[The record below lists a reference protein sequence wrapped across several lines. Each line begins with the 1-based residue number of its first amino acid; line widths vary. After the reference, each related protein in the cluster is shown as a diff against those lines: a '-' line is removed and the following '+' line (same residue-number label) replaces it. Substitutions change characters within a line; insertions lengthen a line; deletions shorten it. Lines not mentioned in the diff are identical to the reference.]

1 MGIFVCSSRTRGEE
15 RRCGKTRWRRDKML
29 GKRVGRN
36 GAGMEG
42 EEFRGRKDRVRG
54 AETENER

>member
-1 MGIFVCSSRTRGEE
+1 
-15 RRCGKTRWRRDKML
+15 ML